1 MELFARTCKTNR
13 MNVERI
19 FARMVVLLGAVTTFW
34 MTFGAKYSY
43 QGSPLAFAAG
53 FALIFTVGVLLIFV
67 LGLFFEN
74 LAALLLVVGAIAV
87 VVWGILAGWGAGAWG
102 IMAFLFILPM
112 LVSAGL
118 YAAAARMQKICDLR

>member
-1 MELFARTCKTNR
+1 MELLARTCKTNQ

-19 FARMVVLLGAVTTFW
+19 FAWMVVLWGAAVTFW
-34 MTFGAKYSY
+34 MTFGAKYAY

-67 LGLFFEN
+67 LGLFYET
-74 LAALLLVVGAIAV
+74 LAALVLVLGAIAV
-87 VVWGILAGWGAGAWG
+87 VVWGILAGWGPGAWG
-102 IMAFLFILPM
+102 IMVFLFILPM

-118 YAAAARMQKICDLR
+118 YAAAARMQKICELR